1 MAVHS
6 SLTRGKYIVQT
17 NTTPAPLLLC
27 FGFSNTC
34 TEVQCG
40 EQIDSAQLGYKVVTE
55 YVINFL

>member
-1 MAVHS
+1 MAVQS
-6 SLTRGKYIVQT
+6 SLNRGKYIVQS
-17 NTTPAPLLLC
+17 NTTPAPSLLC

-40 EQIDSAQLGYKVVTE
+40 EQIDIAPLGYKVVTE